1 MLNLDKIQKMDDKEL
16 AVFLK
21 DFKQLC
27 KYPEYADIEKW
38 LDSDNSEMI
47 YKGKKTKFQGRPA
60 LIVDTKFIFE
70 KPYDVIIQDG
80 EMVKVPKL

>member
-1 MLNLDKIQKMDDKEL
+1 MLNLNKIQKMNDKEL

-21 DFKQLC
+21 DFRSLC

-38 LDSDNSEMI
+38 LGSDSTEMV

-60 LIVDTKFIFE
+60 LIVDTKLIFG

-80 EMVKVPKL
+80 EMVKVPRI